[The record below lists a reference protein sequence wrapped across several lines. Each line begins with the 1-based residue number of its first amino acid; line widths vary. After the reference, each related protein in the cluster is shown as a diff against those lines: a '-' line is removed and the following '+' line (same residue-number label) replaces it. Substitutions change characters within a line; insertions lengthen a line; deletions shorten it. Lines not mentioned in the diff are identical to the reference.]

1 MQRQKTQKAIG
12 GDMIRIDIPQ
22 RGTIELEHAVFDV
35 NGTLAVDG
43 MPVHGVVDRLQAL
56 AGLLSLHA
64 LTAGTHGNIAELEH
78 ELGLPLRIIKS
89 GEEKAEYVRQL
100 GPTRVVAFGNGM
112 NDVGMLRLAAL
123 SIAVLAGEGMAISA
137 VQAADVLALGP
148 LDAIELVLNPK
159 RLVATLRG

>member
-1 MQRQKTQKAIG
+1 MHAAAENTESYSIG

-43 MPVHGVVDRLQAL
+43 IPVHGVADRLQAL
-56 AGLLSLHA
+56 ADLVSLHA

-78 ELGLPLRIIKS
+78 ALGLPLRIIKS

-100 GPTRVVAFGNGM
+100 SV
-112 NDVGMLRLAAL
+112 
-123 SIAVLAGEGMAISA
+123 S
-137 VQAADVLALGP
+137 QCWLGRAWQWAHCKP
-148 LDAIELVLNPK
+148 
-159 RLVATLRG
+159 